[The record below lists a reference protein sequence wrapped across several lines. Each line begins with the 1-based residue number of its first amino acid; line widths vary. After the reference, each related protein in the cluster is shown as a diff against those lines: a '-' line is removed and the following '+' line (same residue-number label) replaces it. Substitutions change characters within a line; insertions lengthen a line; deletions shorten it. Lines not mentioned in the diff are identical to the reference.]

1 MVRSA
6 TEGGRRVKLVT
17 AWLPRDWAIRILK
30 ETEREA
36 QQAPPAMGTSGD
48 PRDRWPS
55 FLARTFTDSRGY
67 VLPYRMLMPSMRP
80 ALVDPVIR
88 QAHPQQVP
96 LVLALHGAGERGDD
110 NSAQLRNGVA
120 ELLGS
125 DEAAA
130 RFPCFYVVP
139 QCAKDDQWV
148 KVHGERHVLPEKLS
162 KPLSAVMEL
171 VDELLSHHPID
182 PQRIYLIGLS
192 MGGFGVWDLLS
203 RWPAR
208 FAAAVSICG
217 GANENAVVAARAVP
231 VWVFHG
237 DRDQVVRVERSRR
250 TVDVLRKAGSTAHY
264 TEYPNVAHD
273 SWVKAFAEPDLLP
286 WLFSNYRTTT

>member
-1 MVRSA
+1 M
-6 TEGGRRVKLVT
+6 
-17 AWLPRDWAIRILK
+17 
-30 ETEREA
+30 
-36 QQAPPAMGTSGD
+36 PPAVGTSRGLWD
-48 PRDRWPS
+48 KWPR
-55 FLARTFTDSRGY
+55 FLARTFIDSRGY
-67 VLPYRMLMPSMRP
+67 VLHYRMRMPSARH

-88 QAHPQQVP
+88 KAHPQRMP
-96 LVLALHGAGERGDD
+96 LVLVLHGTKERGDD
-110 NSAQLRNGVA
+110 NSAQLGNGVA

-125 DEAAA
+125 DKAAA

-139 QCAKDDQWV
+139 QCAEADQWV
-148 KVHGERHVLPEKLS
+148 NVPWGGERHVLPEQPS

-171 VDELLSHHPID
+171 VDELLNHHPID

-203 RWPAR
+203 RWPDH

-217 GANENAVVAARAVP
+217 GADENAVVAARAVP

-237 DRDQVVRVERSRR
+237 DRDQVIRVERSRR
-250 TVDVLRKAGSTAHY
+250 TVDAMRKAEGTVHY
-264 TEYPNVAHD
+264 NEYSNVEHN

-286 WLFSNYRTTT
+286 WLFSN